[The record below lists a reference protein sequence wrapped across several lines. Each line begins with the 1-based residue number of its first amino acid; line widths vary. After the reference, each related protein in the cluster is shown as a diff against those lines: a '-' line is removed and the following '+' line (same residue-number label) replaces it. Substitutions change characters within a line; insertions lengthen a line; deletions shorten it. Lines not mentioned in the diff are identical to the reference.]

1 MVRLTHPL
9 FWEGRL
15 HDVGKMMALPAA
27 LEAEMIRNK
36 TAISVG
42 AADDS
47 SQAPP
52 MVPEGYGAEGNTDA
66 APAPEPEQLR
76 LGRSLTK

>member
-1 MVRLTHPL
+1 MVKLTHPL

-27 LEAEMIRNK
+27 LEAEMIRNQ

-42 AADDS
+42 AVDDS
-47 SQAPP
+47 PQVPP
-52 MVPEGYGAEGNTDA
+52 VMPEGDVSGEKMDTV
-66 APAPEPEQLR
+66 PIPEAEQLP

>member
-1 MVRLTHPL
+1 MVKLTHPL

-27 LEAEMIRNK
+27 LEAEMIRNQ

-42 AADDS
+42 AVDDS
-47 SQAPP
+47 HQEPP
-52 MVPEGYGAEGNTDA
+52 VMPEGDGAEENMGE
-66 APAPEPEQLR
+66 APTPEAEQLP